1 MKRIIK
7 KWSGKSISVF
17 ITLNIFIC
25 TGISCLAQQVA
36 NINQVTVIKQK
47 ITPFKVSANEL
58 RNIKSTAPVTN
69 ALTTA
74 KSLPGAIPIEV
85 TSPRNGDIW
94 EAGKDY
100 IISWRGSTEDVII
113 ELISEGD
120 LKPHSIVGRAP
131 NTGSYTFRV
140 PYNWL
145 ANPYGYYVKVKSLSG
160 KQSGNSGSINVFSR
174 PVDLE
179 CRIVDAYIKSDVD
192 YYVIYANSEAWLE
205 FNVLMRNKGVTS
217 PVTIENVLVRIIKE
231 PEEVVVYQEEW
242 GFSGIY
248 GREWYKLPEPR
259 KYDLNSL
266 IRVVQETNNLS
277 YRVEV
282 ELDPQNRLGES
293 QQTRSDNKCIK
304 RWQIK

>member
-7 KWSGKSISVF
+7 KWSGKSISV
-17 ITLNIFIC
+17 ILTLNILIWTSVTC
-25 TGISCLAQQVA
+25 VAQQVA
-36 NINQVTVIKQK
+36 NINQVTVVRQK
-47 ITPFKVSANEL
+47 ITPVKVSANEL
-58 RNIKSTAPVTN
+58 KNIKSSASVTN
-69 ALTTA
+69 VLTTE

-85 TSPRNGDIW
+85 TSPRSGDIW

-100 IISWRGSTEDVII
+100 VISWRGATEDVII

-120 LKPHSIVGRAP
+120 LKPYSIVGRAP
-131 NTGSYTFRV
+131 NSGSYTFRV

-145 ANPYGYYVKVKSLSG
+145 ANPYGYYVRVKSLSG

-192 YYVIYANSEAWLE
+192 NYIIYADSKAWLE

-217 PVTIENVLVRIIKE
+217 PVTIENILVRIIKE
-231 PEEVVVYQEEW
+231 PEEIVVYQEEW

-248 GREWYKLPEPR
+248 GREWYKLPELR
-259 KYDLNSL
+259 KYDLYSF
-266 IRVVQETNNLS
+266 VGAVPGAKNLT

-293 QQTRSDNKCIK
+293 QLTRSDNKSIK